1 MIKITTPHAR
11 VHNQNHQ
18 QKQSALS
25 CLLYIFYMVQYM
37 YTAQVFKEALKSIP
51 AMLTIPLL
59 LRKRC
64 DG

>member
-1 MIKITTPHAR
+1 
-11 VHNQNHQ
+11 
-18 QKQSALS
+18 
-25 CLLYIFYMVQYM
+25 MVQYM
-37 YTAQVFKEALKSIP
+37 HMAQVFKEALKSIP